1 MLRTG
6 RSGDH
11 TLVGAR
17 FSTSV
22 PIICGVHLAF
32 YIMGTGSFLEVKF
45 SAEIKEIVELYL
57 YFPSVISRQI
67 IG

>member
-1 MLRTG
+1 
-6 RSGDH
+6 
-11 TLVGAR
+11 VGAR
-17 FSTSV
+17 FSASV

-32 YIMGTGSFLEVKF
+32 YTMGTGSFLEVKF

-57 YFPSVISRQI
+57 YFPSLLSWQI